1 MEKDP
6 CPFGPI
12 FREQRKIQGISLWNL
27 AIRIPYRQANIQRIE
42 RGLHEPRISLA
53 IQMLS
58 ALGVDAG
65 CVLNELAMRE
75 GLLHD
80 HVKQVQRIDW
90 ERLQWDVF
98 QTETVNN
105 ARSPFGLF
113 LRASRLA
120 SGRTQKAVAESAGY
134 ALRNLANVEKGI
146 QDPGVFLAL
155 KLVLAACGDPGA
167 FFHHFQTMME
177 NHAS

>member
-1 MEKDP
+1 M
-6 CPFGPI
+6 
-12 FREQRKIQGISLWNL
+12 WNL

-42 RGLHEPRISLA
+42 RGLHEPRVGLA
-53 IQMLS
+53 IQMLN

-65 CVLNELAMRE
+65 CVLNELAVRE
-75 GLLHD
+75 GLIHG
-80 HVKQVQRIDW
+80 HVKQIEWIDW
-90 ERLQWDVF
+90 KKLQLDVF
-98 QTETVNN
+98 QMEIVGN

-113 LRASRLA
+113 LRASRVA
-120 SGRTQKAVAESAGY
+120 SGRTQKAVAENAGY

-155 KLVLAACGDPGA
+155 RLVLAACGDPRA

-177 NHAS
+177 NHTS